1 MESKKFTM
9 MKTTRTRTRNWM
21 LKKTTSAMGP
31 QAMGVRLLFLL
42 SIILSKD
49 VVNAVV
55 TSRFNVQVGEMM
67 KLEYFRCEKRS
78 KKPVEVPLSEI
89 LAYNYF
95 VMNIYIAIHG
105 MISAVAFLHSHTL
118 LQFIFFRIY
127 IFFSLY
133 KIDSQI
139 VAPK

>member
-1 MESKKFTM
+1 MGVDRTRRAHAASRAAKKSEGYGAKKNRKMESEKFTM

-67 KLEYFRCEKRS
+67 KLEYFRC
-78 KKPVEVPLSEI
+78 
-89 LAYNYF
+89 
-95 VMNIYIAIHG
+95 
-105 MISAVAFLHSHTL
+105 
-118 LQFIFFRIY
+118 
-127 IFFSLY
+127 
-133 KIDSQI
+133 
-139 VAPK
+139 